1 MTLVRKLLYTWN
13 MGFANK
19 SETGTLPKW
28 GLYLFPILTVIF
40 AAFYLIDEDF
50 YRSLIKEDSVIE
62 WLTFFFLISAGIVSF
77 IIAQKIWKKHQ
88 YLHWFFILFFG
99 FNFLAGF
106 EEISWGQRVF
116 NVETSGVFEKYSDQN
131 EINLHN
137 TFQGI
142 FRIKTKHIALI
153 VLFIYGSI
161 LPGRFANNNLQNN
174 RMPLKQFIVPPLF
187 LRGGFTIAAILMLDF
202 QTGHEEE
209 IGEFF
214 FSICFFIMMLWN
226 LKLMKQGYFRGKDY
240 FPISKRTP
248 SFNE

>member
-1 MTLVRKLLYTWN
+1 MVLIH
-13 MGFANK
+13 K
-19 SETGTLPKW
+19 SETGWIPKW
-28 GLYLFPILTVIF
+28 GLYLFPVLTLIF
-40 AAFYLIDEDF
+40 AAFYLIDEAF
-50 YRSLIKEDSVIE
+50 YRSIIKEDSIIE
-62 WLTFFFLISAGIVSF
+62 WLTFAFLIAAGFVSLT
-77 IIAQKIWKKHQ
+77 IASKIWMKHQ

-99 FNFLAGF
+99 FNILAGL

-116 NVETSGVFEKYSDQN
+116 EVETTGVFQKYSDQN

-161 LPGRFANNNLQNN
+161 LPGLMREYNLKNSK
-174 RMPLKQFIVPPLF
+174 MPLRQLIIPPLF
-187 LRGGFTIAAILMLDF
+187 LRMGFTIASILMLDF

-226 LKLMKQGYFRGKDY
+226 LTLVNQGFFRIDNY
-240 FPISKRTP
+240 FPVSKSSP
-248 SFNE
+248 SFSE